1 MLPRYSMVYVLY
13 WFKLDYDTYI
23 KDLLILWYL
32 ANLDVDFKKDISWIM
47 LLNNYYIAYVHTWI
61 EARLRFHVIFKGNV
75 PFYDSQI
82 QNVNIES
89 KLELLGND
97 KFD

>member
-1 MLPRYSMVYVLY
+1 MWQEYFTM
-13 WFKLDYDTYI
+13 T
-23 KDLLILWYL
+23 
-32 ANLDVDFKKDISWIM
+32 
-47 LLNNYYIAYVHTWI
+47 HTWI
-61 EARLRFHVIFKGNV
+61 EARPRFHVIFKGNV

-89 KLELLGND
+89 KLELSGND

>member
-1 MLPRYSMVYVLY
+1 MSVCIYVIHTYVLIDP
-13 WFKLDYDTYI
+13 LHYI
-23 KDLLILWYL
+23 TKYMHT
-32 ANLDVDFKKDISWIM
+32 K
-47 LLNNYYIAYVHTWI
+47 HTWI

-89 KLELLGND
+89 KLELSGND